1 MSDSEAVTIRG
12 EKMVFTESTDL
23 KNAVEHRLQRRFG
36 RGLFVQDTFKASTG
50 DVAIKLGTSYPK
62 DVSDRLERDKVMKY
76 INVVDVY
83 TLHAVP
89 AGNGYYNLELPD
101 RSDLKD
107 AFEKRRQE
115 IVDRLDY
122 SMARTI
128 FEDVYQ
134 LDPVKN
140 QLNSLNQIVRWLGKE
155 GELSVERLNRIQGTG
170 QTEEYLN
177 VLDSFDFV
185 RIEDGMVRPDE
196 KMEAADIKDI
206 DEYQKVIV
214 GQIIKDAYSTLCDRL
229 DLRMLKHFPKY
240 ANSYYYSAIQ
250 RQEPNLHLTIEDMQR
265 NLRQEWN
272 DDVDTLILEDKLRK
286 LEQVDVIEQGEDG
299 FVTGNV
305 DIFERI
311 SNEAQAAS
319 IAD

>member
-1 MSDSEAVTIRG
+1 MSNSNGMTIRG
-12 EKMVFTESTDL
+12 GKLVFTESTDL
-23 KNAVEHRLQRRFG
+23 NNEIEHHLQRRFG
-36 RGLFVQDTFKASTG
+36 RGLFVQDTFESPNG
-50 DVAIKLGTSYPK
+50 EVAIKIGTSYPK

-76 INVVDVY
+76 INVGDVY
-83 TLHAVP
+83 TLHAES
-89 AGNGYYNLELPD
+89 AGNEYYHLELPE
-101 RSDLKD
+101 RSDLKV
-107 AFEKRRQE
+107 AFQKRRQE

-196 KMEAADIKDI
+196 KMAAAEIKDI

-265 NLRQEWN
+265 NLSQEWD
-272 DDVDTLILEDKLRK
+272 DDVDPLILEDKLRK
-286 LEQVDVIEQGEDG
+286 LEQVDVIDWGDDG
-299 FVTGNV
+299 FVTGNLE
-305 DIFERI
+305 IYESI
-311 SNEAQAAS
+311 SSEAQAAS